1 MNGLRSDKN
10 GRQWM
15 RQIYFKYKDTNE
27 LHNIPIEQAF
37 LGFSH
42 VNIWLLGP
50 NLGT

>member
-10 GRQWM
+10 GRQ
-15 RQIYFKYKDTNE
+15 IYFKYEDTNE